1 MSDNALT
8 TMAVASSGMRAQSLR
23 MRLASENIANADS
36 PEFQRRTVSFAVT
49 NPDDD
54 MPDVDFVAI
63 AKIGRDKAD
72 FNKTYDPSNPLANKE
87 GYVMGSNVNSLI
99 EMTNARESNRSYEA
113 SLNMFEQARSM
124 YSQMI
129 DLLRR

>member
-63 AKIGRDKAD
+63 AKIERDKSD
-72 FNKTYDPSNPLANKE
+72 FNKTYDPSNPLANKD